1 MSRHLTSR
9 TILDSLYSGEIA
21 ETAIDCCAMR
31 NYVSITEATD
41 EIERLCLWMKKRG
54 LNEGV
59 PNHELIDESGNVIGI
74 LDLAWPRGIQNG
86 LSERIAILLNETADV
101 QATVRK

>member
-1 MSRHLTSR
+1 
-9 TILDSLYSGEIA
+9 
-21 ETAIDCCAMR
+21 
-31 NYVSITEATD
+31 
-41 EIERLCLWMKKRG
+41 MKKRG

-74 LDLAWPRGIQNG
+74 LDLAWPQGIQNG

-101 QATVRK
+101 QATVSKYGYRYYTSIEEFKEYIRTRLHKRIHVPFRQILLHPA